1 MVMKDT
7 ILIGNLKGGY
17 ARIQTLAHE
26 CMHSIQN
33 RKMLLFNYIYSNIYI
48 IYFFIITILTVF
60 NIVQNKMLQLF
71 ILTTAG
77 LVFYAIRSY
86 LETDAMTK
94 AKYLAKEYLDN
105 TKQCNSEEIKK
116 LMKSYD
122 EINLQAIPFTNYTLL
137 LKVIIKIIVYCIMC
151 MISM

>member
-1 MVMKDT
+1 MVRNNT
-7 ILIGNLKGGY
+7 ILIGNLKNGH

-48 IYFFIITILTVF
+48 VYFLVITILTAL

-71 ILTTAG
+71 ILAMAG
-77 LVFYAIRSY
+77 LVFYAVRSY

-94 AKYLAKEYLDN
+94 AKYLAKKYLEN
-105 TKQCNSEEIKK
+105 TKQCSLEEIES
-116 LMKSYD
+116 LNRSYD
-122 EINLQAIPFTNYTLL
+122 EINQQAIPFTNYNLVG
-137 LKVIIKIIVYCIMC
+137 KVLVKLIVYCVIC
-151 MISM
+151 IFSI